1 MGFTLRGGGTRHPA
15 QSGRITIQRWGRGM
29 DESYETIR
37 AFALQ
42 QLAAIDQR
50 LNRAPIRL
58 RLLLSAAELSSS
70 QGLYDEFDRIID
82 SVQDDL

>member
-1 MGFTLRGGGTRHPA
+1 
-15 QSGRITIQRWGRGM
+15 M

-37 AFALQ
+37 TFALQ

-50 LNRAPIRL
+50 LDQAPIRL